1 MQSRQS
7 GQLTDLTSTRVHNN
21 LTTVHRRWLS
31 LFTSIRALDTTD
43 DATWHT
49 SPNQLFKEAA
59 SPRPQ
64 TRSGYVSGTRGLC
77 CLTLHCWQNSIAR
90 ITLCLSE
97 GFGTHGLVEE
107 TTRSPV
113 YSVHNPVWNQHSA
126 QNTRTL
132 TQTWRQRA
140 GQMNRLNDRGRPVG
154 GAQTLCGRPA
164 AAITNPTGWTVLPL
178 SRFPRYYSLPVA
190 PSRLK
195 CNTVSVVAQLITV
208 DSDNFIV
215 IALSTMMY
223 CVHCL

>member
-1 MQSRQS
+1 MPLDTRVRISCLQMRRVRDHRQEVATFPAHVASAVWRCIVDRTPLLVLRYVWVKVLVLTASLKRRRGVLCTPFIIPS
-7 GQLTDLTSTRVHNN
+7 GTSTQ
-21 LTTVHRRWLS
+21 HR
-31 LFTSIRALDTTD
+31 
-43 DATWHT
+43 
-49 SPNQLFKEAA
+49 
-59 SPRPQ
+59 
-64 TRSGYVSGTRGLC
+64 
-77 CLTLHCWQNSIAR
+77 
-90 ITLCLSE
+90 
-97 GFGTHGLVEE
+97 THG
-107 TTRSPV
+107 
-113 YSVHNPVWNQHSA
+113 HS
-126 QNTRTL
+126 
-132 TQTWRQRA
+132 RQRA
-140 GQMNRLNDRGRPVG
+140 RQMNRLNDRVRPVG